1 MQFDYC
7 NYSWVRLVFFYCWV
21 VFCLIYFWSTLI
33 YSILVNCFFNL
44 ANKMVCRCC
53 CWLVVNRRIPWTSS
67 LMALAMFDDDERN
80 HNTWRIA
87 LLSSQRTY
95 LTGMDKQRLFLIIY
109 RVTGSTIIK
118 FSVVC
123 LTNLSGLSRVQS
135 STGLL
140 ALGMDIVQSF
150 STPR

>member
-1 MQFDYC
+1 MSSF
-7 NYSWVRLVFFYCWV
+7 SFFLFWV
-21 VFCLIYFWSTLI
+21 VFLPDLLLIYCNLFCSCKL
-33 YSILVNCFFNL
+33 FFNL

-67 LMALAMFDDDERN
+67 LMALAIFDDDQRN
-80 HNTWRIA
+80 HSTWRIA

-118 FSVVC
+118 FSVLC
-123 LTNLSGLSRVQS
+123 LANLSGLSRVQS
-135 STGLL
+135 RTGLL

>member
-1 MQFDYC
+1 MSSF
-7 NYSWVRLVFFYCWV
+7 SFFLLLGS
-21 VFCLIYFWSTLI
+21 FLPDLLLIYFNLF
-33 YSILVNCFFNL
+33 YSCKLFFNL

-67 LMALAMFDDDERN
+67 LMALAIFDDDQRN
-80 HNTWRIA
+80 HSTWRIA

-95 LTGMDKQRLFLIIY
+95 LNGMDKQRLFLIIY

-118 FSVVC
+118 FSVLC
-123 LTNLSGLSRVQS
+123 LANLSGLSRVQS